1 MCPKSPIAPRNAVM
15 AEFANL
21 DADYWRLKS
30 LRIPGVTRQK
40 PGLTPPAMP
49 PMQGASARRPKRWS
63 PYGNNIPRI
72 MKKNIAASIAAI
84 GTVMIHAAAIRSNR
98 LRLTS
103 STR

>member
-1 MCPKSPIAPRNAVM
+1 MCPKTPIAQGGAAM

-21 DADYWRLKS
+21 DADNWGVRA
-30 LRIPGVTRQK
+30 LRIQGVTRHK

-49 PMQGASARRPKRWS
+49 PVQGASARRPKRRS

-72 MKKNIAASIAAI
+72 MKKNIAASIAAM
-84 GTVMIHAAAIRSNR
+84 GTVMIHAAAIRSKR